1 MKFEKIKIPF
11 LILFL
16 AVGIILGIQIE
27 KLFSSDKLKDS
38 VDKFEDVLSLT
49 QKYYVEDVD
58 TQKLVEDAIN
68 GLLADLDPHSV
79 YIPANQLENIE
90 ESFRGDFEGIGIEFQ
105 IVNDTVVVVS
115 SITGGPSEQLGIL
128 PGDRIIK
135 VDGKNFIGVS
145 TEKVQATL
153 RGEAGTK
160 VNVAILRNGNKDL
173 IDYEITRD
181 KIPLYSI
188 DSHLMIDQQTGY
200 VSVSRFSETTFDELK
215 SSLNDLKKGGMTQ
228 LILDLRSNPGGYLK
242 QAVDI
247 SDLFIDGKKKIV
259 FTKGRRSE
267 YNEDY
272 NASKYSEYEKIP
284 LIILINHGSASASE
298 IVAGAIQDWDRGL
311 IIGETSF
318 GKGLVQKQFDLSDN
332 SAIRLT
338 ISKYYT
344 PSGRSIQRDYKTIKS
359 KDDYY
364 ADAQNRVEVEGENIE
379 HNTESDSSAEY
390 FLTESGRKV
399 FGGGGITPDYIVKN
413 EKLTDYSTNL
423 LKNNVFY
430 EFVLKYLDINKNNIL
445 SVFNGELKK
454 FNSTFELNETEIN
467 NFIKFAENKEVK
479 FSSEDFT
486 KDKSYILT
494 RLKAEIARNF
504 WKNEGW
510 YSIMIKSDE
519 QVLKALTL
527 FSEAKS
533 IANLK

>member
-1 MKFEKIKIPF
+1 M
-11 LILFL
+11 
-16 AVGIILGIQIE
+16 
-27 KLFSSDKLKDS
+27 
-38 VDKFEDVLSLT
+38 
-49 QKYYVEDVD
+49 
-58 TQKLVEDAIN
+58 
-68 GLLADLDPHSV
+68 
-79 YIPANQLENIE
+79 
-90 ESFRGDFEGIGIEFQ
+90 
-105 IVNDTVVVVS
+105 
-115 SITGGPSEQLGIL
+115 
-128 PGDRIIK
+128 
-135 VDGKNFIGVS
+135 
-145 TEKVQATL
+145 
-153 RGEAGTK
+153 
-160 VNVAILRNGNKDL
+160 
-173 IDYEITRD
+173 
-181 KIPLYSI
+181 
-188 DSHLMIDQQTGY
+188 
-200 VSVSRFSETTFDELK
+200 
-215 SSLNDLKKGGMTQ
+215 
-228 LILDLRSNPGGYLK
+228 
-242 QAVDI
+242 
-247 SDLFIDGKKKIV
+247 
-259 FTKGRRSE
+259 
-267 YNEDY
+267 
-272 NASKYSEYEKIP
+272 
-284 LIILINHGSASASE
+284 
-298 IVAGAIQDWDRGL
+298 
-311 IIGETSF
+311 
-318 GKGLVQKQFDLSDN
+318 
-332 SAIRLT
+332 
-338 ISKYYT
+338 
-344 PSGRSIQRDYKTIKS
+344 
-359 KDDYY
+359 
-364 ADAQNRVEVEGENIE
+364 EVEGENIE

>member
-1 MKFEKIKIPF
+1 MNLKTLKFPY
-11 LILFL
+11 LLLFL
-16 AVGIILGIQIE
+16 FIGILLGIQIE
-27 KLFSSDKLKDS
+27 KIFSSDKLKDS
-38 VDKFEDVLSLT
+38 IDKFGDVLSLT
-49 QKYYVEDVD
+49 QKNYVEEVD
-58 TQKLVEDAIN
+58 TQKLVDDAIN

-79 YIPANQLENIE
+79 YIPPSQLENIE

-105 IVNDTVVVVS
+105 VVNDTVVVVS
-115 SITGGPSEQLGIL
+115 SITGGPSDQLGIM

-135 VDGKNFIGVS
+135 VDGKNFTEVS
-145 TEKVQATL
+145 TEKVRQTL

-160 VNVAILRNGNKDL
+160 VKVSILRNGNRNL

-181 KIPLYSI
+181 KIPLYSV
-188 DSHLMIDQQTGY
+188 DTQLMIDKNTGY

-215 SSLNDLKKGGMTQ
+215 NSLDDLKKKGMTQ

-247 SDLFIDGKKKIV
+247 ADLFLDGEKKIV

-272 NASKYSEYEKIP
+272 TASQSSPYEKIP
-284 LIILINHGSASASE
+284 LIVLINHGSASASE

-318 GKGLVQKQFDLSDN
+318 GKGLVQKQFDLFDN

-344 PSGRSIQRDYKTIKS
+344 PSGRSIQRDYKNMKS

-364 ADAQNRVEVEGENIE
+364 SDAQNREEVEGENIN
-379 HNTESDSSAEY
+379 HTTEKDSTAEV
-390 FLTESGRKV
+390 FQTEGGRKV

-413 EKLTDYSTNL
+413 AKLSDYSINL
-423 LKNNVFY
+423 LKSNVFY
-430 EFVLKYLDINKNNIL
+430 EYVLSYLESNKDR
-445 SVFNGELKK
+445 LK
-454 FNSTFELNETEIN
+454 STFGNNLMKYISEFQFTETDVKK
-467 NFIKFAENKEVK
+467 FIKFAESKEVK
-479 FSSEDFT
+479 LSETDFAI
-486 KDKSYILT
+486 DKSYILE

-510 YSIMIKSDE
+510 YSVMIKNDD
-519 QVLKALTL
+519 QVAKALTL
-527 FSEAKS
+527 FGEAKS
-533 IANLK
+533 IAHLK